1 MKPSRF
7 FSTGAKC
14 SRTKK
19 PKNIRKFAFEADEKH
34 SGAENLMIFS
44 VFSKAASGFSAFSLP
59 RFLSKKTRALLVL
72 FSREKKYGK
81 PFFF

>member
-14 SRTKK
+14 SHTKK
-19 PKNIRKFAFEADEKH
+19 PKIMRKFAFEADEKH
-34 SGAENLMIFS
+34 PGAEKLLNIL
-44 VFSKAASGFSAFSLP
+44 VFSKKASGFSALSLP
-59 RFLSKKTRALLVL
+59 RFLTKKTRALLVL

-81 PFFF
+81 PYSF